1 MKIEIAFRA
10 LLLLA
15 LGMIPNTATASNQD
29 PVPNPKSS
37 DDSAILPQAAQDI
50 ENICALLE
58 MPALAMQKTN
68 TPRVSVT
75 TKGGAVLYN
84 PYFLTNAAYWGGPW
98 APIGLLAREVG
109 RLAAPQT
116 NCLQGDGVALTE
128 NQKAEFVAGFVLGRM
143 GASLEEALQAMKA
156 ANPPGANQSVR
167 AEQLLAIE
175 QGWQKGQSERMRVPG

>member
-1 MKIEIAFRA
+1 MKIEITFRT

-15 LGMIPNTATASNQD
+15 LGMIPQTATASNQD
-29 PVPNPKSS
+29 PAPDPKPS
-37 DDSAILPQAAQDI
+37 DNAILPQAAQDI

-116 NCLQGDGVALTE
+116 NCLQGDGVEFTE
-128 NQKAEFVAGFVLGRM
+128 NQKADFVAGFVLGRM
-143 GASLEEALQAMKA
+143 GASLEEALQAVEA
-156 ANPPGANQSVR
+156 ATPPRANQSIR
-167 AEQLLAIE
+167 ADQLPAVE
-175 QGWQKGQSERMRVPG
+175 RGWQRGQSERLRVPG

>member
-109 RLAAPQT
+109 PSRSPTDQLPARRRRGAYGKPKS
-116 NCLQGDGVALTE
+116 GVRRRVCSWPHGG
-128 NQKAEFVAGFVLGRM
+128 FAGGGSAGHESR
-143 GASLEEALQAMKA
+143 Q
-156 ANPPGANQSVR
+156 PPGCESVR
-167 AEQLLAIE
+167 SRRTAT
-175 QGWQKGQSERMRVPG
+175 GD